1 METTLHSSAIAAPAA
16 SPEAFGP
23 TEPSVHAGGRSPFAA
38 QLDPARPGDM
48 VGPPAPAATGEPTS
62 IREVFVRLERIPGEV
77 SAMAQRH
84 RAELTG
90 VPRDSAAY
98 RDVSSRINGEIL
110 DLQVQAH
117 ALQFRAELVS
127 KFVEHTTSGIKT
139 TMQTQA

>member
-1 METTLHSSAIAAPAA
+1 MAHDD
-16 SPEAFGP
+16 
-23 TEPSVHAGGRSPFAA
+23 GRSPFAA
-38 QLDPARPGDM
+38 RLDPASTAM
-48 VGPPAPAATGEPTS
+48 VGSPAPAGTGEPTS
-62 IREVFVRLERIPGEV
+62 IRELFVRLERIPGEV

-84 RAELTG
+84 RAELAG

-110 DLQVQAH
+110 ELQVQAH